1 MQLQNLRKSFLKTDR
16 AIKILAV
23 SGAAIGCCAAAIS
36 APANATSLSNGSIVF
51 NAVTNN
57 FFADVNPTSPL
68 DTVTIDFSPPV
79 DVSSAAGPF
88 AAPVFF
94 PSPNNYPIVSNP
106 SAVLNYVSGD
116 ASGFVYSL
124 NSPLAFNFTNGISL
138 NIGAGSTFSGSFNV
152 PGGVRFEITNHG
164 VGSSFGNT
172 IAGDTTIPS
181 GLNFT
186 LTALNGAGTGG
197 ATVLAT
203 TSAVATPE
211 PFTIIGTLIG
221 GTAALRMRKKL
232 ATAKK

>member
-1 MQLQNLRKSFLKTDR
+1 MQLQNPRKSFFKVAR
-16 AIKILAV
+16 AIRILAV
-23 SGAAIGCCAAAIS
+23 SGAAIGCAAAIS
-36 APANATSLSNGSIVF
+36 APANAASLSNGSIAF

-57 FFADVNPTSPL
+57 FFTDVNPGAG
-68 DTVTIDFSPPV
+68 DTVTINFSPPI
-79 DVSSAAGPF
+79 DVSSADGPF
-88 AAPVFF
+88 KTLGFF

-116 ASGFVYSL
+116 PSGFVYSL

-164 VGSSFGNT
+164 IGSNFGNT

-186 LTALNGAGTGG
+186 LTALDGAGTGG

-232 ATAKK
+232 ASAKK

>member
-1 MQLQNLRKSFLKTDR
+1 MQLQNPRKSFLKTDLV
-16 AIKILAV
+16 IKILAV
-23 SGAAIGCCAAAIS
+23 SGMAIGCAGAIS
-36 APANATSLSNGSIVF
+36 TPAGAASLSNGSIAF

-57 FFADVNPTSPL
+57 FFTDVNPTSSL
-68 DTVTIDFSPPV
+68 DTVTVNFSPPI
-79 DVSSAAGPF
+79 DVSSADGPF
-88 AAPVFF
+88 KDLGFF

-116 ASGFVYSL
+116 TSGFVYSL
-124 NSPLAFNFTNGISL
+124 NNDLAFNFTNGVSL
-138 NIGAGSTFSGSFNV
+138 NIGAGSTFAGSFNV
-152 PGGVRFEITNHG
+152 QNGVRFEITSYGAGAN
-164 VGSSFGNT
+164 FEN
-172 IAGDTTIPS
+172 AGDTTIPS

-203 TSAVATPE
+203 TEAVATPE

-232 ATAKK
+232 AKVKK